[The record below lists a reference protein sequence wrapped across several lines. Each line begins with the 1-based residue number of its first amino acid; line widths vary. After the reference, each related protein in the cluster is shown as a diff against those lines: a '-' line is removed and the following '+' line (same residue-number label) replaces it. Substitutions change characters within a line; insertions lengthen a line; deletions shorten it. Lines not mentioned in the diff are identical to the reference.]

1 MKISNKISDAER
13 AYINNLIN
21 SGAGEIRVV
30 GNKFKETTTHELIV
44 EKGFIIE
51 ARKIIRKMHSW

>member
-1 MKISNKISDAER
+1 MKISNKISDEER

-21 SGAGEIRVV
+21 SGAGEIRSKN
-30 GNKFKETTTHELIV
+30 NKFKNTSTHELIV

-51 ARKIIRKMHSW
+51 ARKIIRRN

>member
-1 MKISNKISDAER
+1 MKISNKISDSER

-21 SGAGEIRVV
+21 SGAGEVRPK
-30 GNKFKETTTHELIV
+30 NDKFKNTSTHELII

-51 ARKIIRKMHSW
+51 ARKIIRKNA